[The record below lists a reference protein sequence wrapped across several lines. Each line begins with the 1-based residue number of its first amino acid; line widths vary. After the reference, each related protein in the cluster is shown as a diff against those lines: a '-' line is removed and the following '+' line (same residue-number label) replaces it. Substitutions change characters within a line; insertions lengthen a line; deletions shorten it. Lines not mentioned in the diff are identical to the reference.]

1 MAENKSTIS
10 QASSYEEM
18 AEFWDT
24 HSLADFAEQT
34 YAVEMTFEPSARHN
48 LVRVEP
54 QLLAEVREIARTKK
68 VSTQTLVNLWLRQQ
82 VDQEQHTSVPTP

>member
-18 AEFWDT
+18 GEFWDT
-24 HSLADFAEQT
+24 HSLADFEDQT
-34 YAVEMTFEPSARHN
+34 YEVEMTFAPSARHN
-48 LVRVEP
+48 AINIEP
-54 QLLAEVREIARTKK
+54 QLLAEVREIARTRK

-82 VDQEQHTSVPTP
+82 VDQEHFSAPA